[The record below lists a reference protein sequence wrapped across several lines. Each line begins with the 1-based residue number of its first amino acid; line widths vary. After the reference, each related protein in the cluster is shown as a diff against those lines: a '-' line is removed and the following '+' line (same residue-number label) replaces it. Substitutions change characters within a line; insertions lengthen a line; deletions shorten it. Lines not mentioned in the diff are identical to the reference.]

1 MKYKLKSNTIML
13 LIFMTI
19 FDNIKWKYI
28 YRDFFFYKTDI

>member
-1 MKYKLKSNTIML
+1 MKYKLKSKTIM

-28 YRDFFFYKTDI
+28 YRDCFFYKTDI